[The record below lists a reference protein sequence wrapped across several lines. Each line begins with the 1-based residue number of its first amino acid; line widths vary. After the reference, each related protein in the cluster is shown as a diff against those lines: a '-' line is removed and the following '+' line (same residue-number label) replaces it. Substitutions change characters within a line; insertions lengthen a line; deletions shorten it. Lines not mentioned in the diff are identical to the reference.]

1 MKHAH
6 KYLAVFTLL
15 ALVTGPVMADPPAE
29 KGKGNDKSA
38 QQGNPSPQQGND
50 KSQHGNQPGSQGEQH
65 GNQGGS
71 SYRADDRDGNK
82 HDDKYHDKYDDKYDD
97 HDKSKNDA
105 NHGQVV
111 SECNHRANQRNLKG
125 KDRKQWVEWCT
136 DHGQRFSYE
145 NKRWS
150 DDRTCYQKADNR
162 NLSGDKRRAYVR
174 DCLSKMDH
182 TRYDYNDRGEP
193 RGEPRG
199 KDVLGKGSN

>member
-1 MKHAH
+1 MKHAN

-15 ALVTGPVMADPPAE
+15 ALLTEPLMADPPAE

-38 QQGNPSPQQGND
+38 QQANPSLQQ
-50 KSQHGNQPGSQGEQH
+50 S
-65 GNQGGS
+65 
-71 SYRADDRDGNK
+71 
-82 HDDKYHDKYDDKYDD
+82 
-97 HDKSKNDA
+97 NDA

-125 KDRKQWVEWCT
+125 QDRKQWVEWCT

-162 NLSGDKRRAYVR
+162 NLSGDARRAFVR
-174 DCLSKMDH
+174 DCLSRLDR
-182 TRYDYNDRGEP
+182 TRYDYDARGEP
-193 RGEPRG
+193 RA
-199 KDVLGKGSN
+199 KDVPGKGSK